1 MVRLG
6 TEIMATD
13 FDLVV
18 IGAGV
23 VGLAIAQRAARS
35 GRSVL
40 VLEQEDWIGQ
50 HSSSRNSEVIH
61 AGIYYSPG
69 SLKARLCVEGRDRLY
84 AWCEKYG
91 VPHRRIGKLLVAVE
105 AAEIPA
111 LQQLQANA
119 TANGVALEWLDAAQV
134 HQLEPKVRAV
144 AGLFSAQTGI
154 VDSHALM
161 QSFEAALQLA
171 GGAVVCRSQVQRIA
185 PQESHLR
192 LEGVSNAEPFV
203 LTAGQVINAA
213 GIFATQVQQTV
224 VGAKQIPATYWCQG
238 RYFSYAGSSPFRHLV
253 YPMPEVDTAGLGVHA
268 TLDMAGQLRFG
279 PDVRYI
285 DKLDYRVD
293 ATLKQSFANAV
304 QRYWPDCDP
313 ERLQAAYAGVRAK
326 LSRAGE
332 PAMDFVL
339 QDQTI
344 HGVAG
349 LISLFGTESPG
360 LTASL
365 AIAEQVQQM
374 LDAG

>member
-1 MVRLG
+1 
-6 TEIMATD
+6 
-13 FDLVV
+13 
-18 IGAGV
+18 
-23 VGLAIAQRAARS
+23 
-35 GRSVL
+35 
-40 VLEQEDWIGQ
+40 
-50 HSSSRNSEVIH
+50 
-61 AGIYYSPG
+61 
-69 SLKARLCVEGRDRLY
+69 
-84 AWCEKYG
+84 
-91 VPHRRIGKLLVAVE
+91 
-105 AAEIPA
+105 
-111 LQQLQANA
+111 
-119 TANGVALEWLDAAQV
+119 
-134 HQLEPKVRAV
+134 
-144 AGLFSAQTGI
+144 
-154 VDSHALM
+154 
-161 QSFEAALQLA
+161 
-171 GGAVVCRSQVQRIA
+171 
-185 PQESHLR
+185 
-192 LEGVSNAEPFV
+192 
-203 LTAGQVINAA
+203 
-213 GIFATQVQQTV
+213 
-224 VGAKQIPATYWCQG
+224 
-238 RYFSYAGSSPFRHLV
+238 
-253 YPMPEVDTAGLGVHA
+253 
-268 TLDMAGQLRFG
+268 MAGQLRFG